1 MQRYRPYLVA
11 AMLAFLMTVFIA
23 PEIHEGNAMS
33 PLLRDG
39 DVIVLLKETYSDNRG
54 MPQKGDLVVL
64 EKSTFGSES
73 EEDNPIRIVS
83 GLPGDTVQMEDGSSV
98 MIKSDQVFVSSQN
111 LREGIDSSKISIGPI
126 DSKEIRGKVIVR
138 LWPFSSIGGF

>member
-23 PEIHEGNAMS
+23 PEMHEGNAMS

-39 DVIVLLKETYSDNRG
+39 DVLVLLKETYSDNRG
-54 MPQKGDLVVL
+54 MPEKGDLVVL
-64 EKSTFGSES
+64 VKSTFGSGY

-83 GLPGDTVQMEDGSSV
+83 GLPGDTVQMEDGSSIT
-98 MIKSDQVFVSSQN
+98 IKNNQVFVSSQN
-111 LREGIDSSKISIGPI
+111 QSEGIDSSKISVGPI

-138 LWPFSSIGGF
+138 LWPFDSIGGF